1 MAKIIKTGSQKKESS
16 VEKRR
21 RRENIA
27 KARAQ
32 ARLFV
37 FPLLVVGFVLLAGWL
52 FLRFGTGKKLTMEER
67 EKIRNQREM
76 AKMMRQY
83 GGDYDKLKELL
94 KAAGVSNKGQ
104 KATEVATEEA
114 VADTANVAENKE
126 IPVDEVV
133 ADE

>member
-1 MAKIIKTGSQKKESS
+1 
-16 VEKRR
+16 
-21 RRENIA
+21 
-27 KARAQ
+27 
-32 ARLFV
+32 
-37 FPLLVVGFVLLAGWL
+37 
-52 FLRFGTGKKLTMEER
+52 
-67 EKIRNQREM
+67 
-76 AKMMRQY
+76 MMRQY